1 MSYPTTIPAF
11 RDALFA
17 YQPGEDHA
25 DAIYTAQAQGSP
37 VVQAVNTF
45 NALKSA
51 PELTQAG
58 LSLLLGAA
66 YLISS
71 NGWFGLAGEA
81 ATILATRASQL
92 QPPEVTE

>member
-1 MSYPTTIPAF
+1 MYPNTIPAF
-11 RDALFA
+11 RDALLA
-17 YQPGEDHA
+17 YQPADDHA
-25 DAIYTAQAQGSP
+25 EAIYAAHAQASP

-45 NALKSA
+45 HALKAVPDLS
-51 PELTQAG
+51 QAG

-81 ATILATRASQL
+81 ATVLATRAKDL
-92 QPPEVTE
+92 NEPAQP